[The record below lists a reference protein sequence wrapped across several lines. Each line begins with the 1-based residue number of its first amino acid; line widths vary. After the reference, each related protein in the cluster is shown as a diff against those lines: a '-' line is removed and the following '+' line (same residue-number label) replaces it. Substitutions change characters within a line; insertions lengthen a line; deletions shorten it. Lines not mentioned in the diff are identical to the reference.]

1 MANLKDIGYGVGKY
15 LEASDASG
23 IPDIGTNRTNIDLLN
38 FKVATNNAYALYNF
52 KDGMIDAYQTSG
64 GVDAGTS
71 TNETY
76 DSINKLYSPNLSS
89 VTAFTSTG
97 AATWTAPTT
106 ANVEVLIV
114 AGGGGG
120 PNQYYAGGG
129 GGGGVVHA
137 AAYPVTASTV
147 YDLTVGAGG
156 AVSVVGSNSVFN
168 VNGEG
173 ANTTVLT
180 ANGGGRGGG
189 SGGSANGGAGGS
201 GGGNDN
207 DATGSPGASNQ
218 PTSFGTPQIATGYGN
233 AGGDDTGGE
242 AGGGGGGANGV
253 GDPAG
258 PSYEGGTGGAGKLF
272 SSFVAYGTTSGN
284 VASSGS
290 DGGYFG
296 GGGGG
301 GAWTGSSSVL
311 GGPGGVGGGGKGGGY
326 GSGRGSV
333 AGTVNTGGGGGGA
346 GGDHSGG
353 DGTGKAGGSGIVLI
367 KETAS
372 GMTLVSNTQTAQ
384 AAPTEG
390 RLMLYEEDVDSI
402 TLDTD
407 LKGYVSRDGGTTY
420 TQVTLAEDTIYAP
433 AIAFNQGGND
443 SYTKLLLHC
452 DGSNNGTTWTDSSSS
467 GHTVTMSSGSYPRTE
482 TGTKKFGTASG
493 KWNNASYLQVPD
505 SADWHFGSGDY
516 TVDFWLY
523 HPQHCSTD
531 HFDFIIAQPNAGGG
545 NQSYI
550 GTRRAGS
557 GNYYMMTN
565 FSGQSTQS
573 NADITVTLNEW
584 NHWAIV
590 KNSGSV
596 YFYKDGVNVMGTGV
610 GVSAP
615 VAWPDYNVP
624 LRIGYQQDVEYYNG
638 YADEIRISKGIA
650 RWTTDFVPATRLSEA
665 YNAGSYTEA
674 EGSIRLVSGSVDISG
689 QPSGTN
695 MKYKIETL
703 NSKNLKLHGA
713 SLLWA

>member
-1 MANLKDIGYGVGKY
+1 MANLKDINYGIGKY
-15 LEASDASG
+15 LVASDASDF
-23 IPDIGTNRTNIDLLN
+23 PDIGTNRTNLDLLN

-64 GVDAGTS
+64 GVDAGASTGEIYNSTDKTFDSADPDASTGFTVTGSLQTFTVPAGVTS
-71 TNETY
+71 VEIKCFGASCNNVDNGGFSKGNLVTSGSTQYAVVVGQKNN
-76 DSINKLYSPNLSS
+76 SAGSGNWNSYSYGGGGRAYNYESGAGLTG
-89 VTAFTSTG
+89 VFTGTADPSFTSTTDQ
-97 AATWTAPTT
+97 ARA
-106 ANVEVLIV
+106 III
-114 AGGGGG
+114 AGGGGARG
-120 PNQYYAGGG
+120 HQGTAARGDGGGASGTSGENGAGTPWGGG
-129 GGGGVVHA
+129 G
-137 AAYPVTASTV
+137 TQS
-147 YDLTVGAGG
+147 
-156 AVSVVGSNSVFN
+156 AV
-168 VNGEG
+168 
-173 ANTTVLT
+173 
-180 ANGGGRGGG
+180 
-189 SGGSANGGAGGS
+189 
-201 GGGNDN
+201 
-207 DATGSPGASNQ
+207 
-218 PTSFGTPQIATGYGN
+218 
-233 AGGDDTGGE
+233 
-242 AGGGGGGANGV
+242 
-253 GDPAG
+253 
-258 PSYEGGTGGAGKLF
+258 
-272 SSFVAYGTTSGN
+272 
-284 VASSGS
+284 
-290 DGGYFG
+290 G

-301 GAWTGSSSVL
+301 GAAGTVMRGGESS
-311 GGPGGVGGGGKGGGY
+311 GGTEEAAAGGGY
-326 GSGRGSV
+326 Y
-333 AGTVNTGGGGGGA
+333 GGGGGGN
-346 GGDHSGG
+346 
-353 DGTGKAGGSGIVLI
+353 AGGSGGGSGYVGTQNNLTAGLTYVGASSEKTSDADYPGANIAKVLFKYSLVNDI
-367 KETAS
+367 S
-372 GMTLVSNTQTAQ
+372 LVSNTQTAN
-384 AAPTEG
+384 AEPTEG
-390 RLMLYEEDVDSI
+390 RLMIYEEDVDSV